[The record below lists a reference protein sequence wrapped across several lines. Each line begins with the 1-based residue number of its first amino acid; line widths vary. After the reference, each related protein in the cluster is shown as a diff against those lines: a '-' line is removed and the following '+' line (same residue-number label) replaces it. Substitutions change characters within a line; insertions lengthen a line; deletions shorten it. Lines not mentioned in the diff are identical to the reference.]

1 MFAFKFCFFVTILI
15 IKEFNQAN
23 NKLNKLLII
32 SGTNRSEAL
41 SPMVAEAYV
50 EQANKQ
56 GLEAEIIDL
65 RDLPKDFTATA
76 LYGNAGKNESFNAL
90 REKMKQ
96 AQKFV
101 FIVPEYNGS
110 FPGVLKAFIDG
121 LDFPDTFTG
130 KKAALIGVSAGM
142 LGSSHAMSHFTDIL
156 NYCGTHVLARKP
168 RLTRISAAIE
178 DGKLT
183 NESYLDQIQ
192 KQTKEL
198 IKF

>member
-1 MFAFKFCFFVTILI
+1 
-15 IKEFNQAN
+15 
-23 NKLNKLLII
+23 LNKLLII

-41 SPMVAEAYV
+41 TPIVAEAYA
-50 EQANKQ
+50 QLAKNK
-56 GLEAEIIDL
+56 GLESEIIDL
-65 RDLPKDFTATA
+65 RDLPIDFTATA
-76 LYGNAGKNESFNAL
+76 LYGNAGKNEEFNAL

-96 AQKFV
+96 AEKFV

-168 RLTRISAAIE
+168 RLTKISGALE
-178 DGKLT
+178 EGKLT
-183 NESYLDQIQ
+183 NESYLAQMQ
-192 KQTKEL
+192 KQLEEL
-198 IKF
+198 IDF